1 MTLPRQFF
9 VESQRLRLSCWDWG
23 NEAAPA
29 FVLVHGG
36 RDHAR
41 SWDRIAERLCADYHV
56 VAFDL
61 RGHGDSDWSPGGNYG
76 LPDNALD
83 LVRVVETAGSP
94 AIVLGHSYGGAVT
107 LVAAGT
113 YPEHFR
119 AVAILEGTHSLNPM
133 AEEAMGPLWVR
144 RWADRL
150 RGFETSEPRVYA
162 DLEAAAERMLEANPR
177 LPKEF
182 VPHLAAYATKP
193 VPGGLIWKYDLW
205 VNGRTSME
213 LRRDEL
219 PRFWEAVECP
229 VLLVDA
235 ADSHTRRRQYPQPE
249 RHFRDPTT
257 LHVEDSGHWI
267 HHDQPDV
274 LMQGLRDWLGDH
286 GL

>member
-1 MTLPRQFF
+1 MPRQFF
-9 VESQRLRLSCWDWG
+9 VTSQRLKISCWDWG
-23 NEAAPA
+23 NESAPT
-29 FVLVHGG
+29 FILVHGG

-41 SWDRIAERLCADYHV
+41 SWDRIAERLCDEYHV

-83 LVRVVETAGSP
+83 LVRVIETVGSP
-94 AIVLGHSYGGAVT
+94 AIVLAHSYGGALT

-119 AVAILEGTHSLNPM
+119 GLAILEGTHSLNP
-133 AEEAMGPLWVR
+133 ASEDEMGPHWVR
-144 RWADRL
+144 RWGDRL
-150 RGFETSEPRVYA
+150 REFETSEPRVYP
-162 DLEAAAERMLEANPR
+162 DLEAAGERMLEANSR
-177 LPKEF
+177 LPKDF
-182 VPHLAAYATKP
+182 VPHLAGYASKP
-193 VPGGLIWKYDLW
+193 YEGGLIWKYDFW

-235 ADSHTRRRQYPQPE
+235 ADSHTRRRQHPNPQ
-249 RHFRDPTT
+249 RHFRKAAT
-257 LHVEDSGHWI
+257 LQIADSGHWI

-274 LMQGLRDWLGDH
+274 LMAGLRGWLGEQGL
-286 GL
+286 